1 LALLRLPLAAF
12 LGAVLGAV
20 ALAGPASAHSAD
32 APAAT
37 DYRVT
42 VLGVS
47 PPLPGLTVRAIE
59 AGARLELVNHSSR
72 TVEVLGYSGEPYLR
86 IGPDGVYQNAASPA
100 TYLNETLAGGVAPP
114 PTAGSAMPPQ
124 WTKLSATPAVLWH
137 DHRTQLSVAAPP
149 RPASSGGRRLLTW
162 SVPLRDGVR
171 EFAVTGT
178 LDLVPPPA
186 QPAWWAG
193 CLLLAAAVA
202 ALGLRGLRGPAAVS
216 VAAGL
221 AGLLYAAGAGLDSGA
236 LGPAGFVRVVLAQQT
251 WPVVCGLAAVAA
263 GGYAWLRRPAADL
276 ALGLAGACLAIF
288 AGLGNA
294 AVFAHAVTPSA
305 WSGPVSRLLVLAAVA
320 GGAGVA
326 GGAVLLARRRARP
339 VRVTSPTPSDMGE
352 DRPVDNRGRGTGNG

>member
-1 LALLRLPLAAF
+1 VFPRLLGALLAGVVGALA
-12 LGAVLGAV
+12 V
-20 ALAGPASAHSAD
+20 AGPAAAHSAD

-42 VLGVS
+42 VLGVT
-47 PPLPGLTVRAIE
+47 PPLPGLSVRAIE
-59 AGARLELVNHSSR
+59 AGARLELVNRSSH

-86 IGPDGVYQNAASPA
+86 VGPDGVYQNSASPA

-114 PTAGSAMPPQ
+114 PTAGSAMPPL
-124 WTKLSATPAVLWH
+124 WTKLSAAPAVLWH
-137 DHRTQLSVAAPP
+137 DHRTQISVAAPP
-149 RPASSGGRRLLTW
+149 PVPGSGVRRLLNW

-193 CLLLAAAVA
+193 CLLLAAGVA
-202 ALGLRGLRGPAAVS
+202 ALGLRGLRAPAAVS
-216 VAAGL
+216 AAAGL
-221 AGLLYAAGAGLDSGA
+221 AGLLYALGAGLDSGA

-251 WPVVCGLAAVAA
+251 WPVVCGLAALAA
-263 GGYAWLRRPAADL
+263 GVYGWLRRPAADL

-305 WSGPVSRLLVLAAVA
+305 WPAATCRLLVLPTVA

-326 GGAVLLARRRARP
+326 AAAVLAARSRARP
-339 VRVTSPTPSDMGE
+339 SRAHSASPDRGE
-352 DRPVDNRGRGTGNG
+352 LRPL

>member
-1 LALLRLPLAAF
+1 LVLLRF
-12 LGAVLGAV
+12 VGAVIAGLVGALV
-20 ALAGPASAHSAD
+20 VAGPAAAHSAD

-42 VLGVS
+42 VLGVT
-47 PPLPGLTVRAIE
+47 PPLPGLSVRAIE
-59 AGARLELVNHSSR
+59 AGARLELVNRSSR

-86 IGPDGVYQNAASPA
+86 VGPDGVYQNAASPA

-114 PTAGSAMPPQ
+114 ATAGSAMPPL
-124 WTKLSATPAVLWH
+124 WTKLSPTPAVLWH
-137 DHRTQLSVAAPP
+137 DHRTQVSVATPRLAPG
-149 RPASSGGRRLLTW
+149 SGVQRLLTW

-193 CLLLAAAVA
+193 CLLLAAGVA
-202 ALGLRGLRGPAAVS
+202 TLGLRSLRAPAAVS
-216 VAAGL
+216 AAAGL
-221 AGLLYAAGAGLDSGA
+221 AGLLYAVGAGLDSGA

-251 WPVVCGLAAVAA
+251 WPVVCGLAALAA
-263 GGYAWLRRPAADL
+263 GVYGWLRRPAADL

-294 AVFAHAVTPSA
+294 AVFTHAVTPSA
-305 WSGPVSRLLVLAAVA
+305 WPAATCRLLVLATVA

-326 GGAVLLARRRARP
+326 VAAVLVARRRGAR
-339 VRVTSPTPSDMGE
+339 D
-352 DRPVDNRGRGTGNG
+352 GRWTTATGGRKPLGWAA